1 IERGAS
7 RAEVKK
13 AYHKAALSSHPD
25 KVPENER
32 ADAET
37 KFKLVGKA
45 YEILYNDEKR
55 HLYDTHGMS
64 AFEASQGPGPSSGV
78 DLEEMLAQMFGM
90 GGSTDGFG
98 GAGPYPQ
105 KPLRGKDEVHSYHVT
120 LEHLYKGKV
129 ARFSSKKNVI
139 CRHCKGTG
147 GKEKSKPM
155 QCGACQGKGVRQ
167 GLKSVG
173 PGLVTQETVVCSAC
187 KGTKSV
193 YKDKDKCR
201 KCKGER
207 VTEEKKAL
215 EIFIPPGSNQ
225 GDKIVLEGE
234 ADQEPD
240 QEPGNIIFNLIQLEH
255 KELRRAGADLSADV
269 HISLAEALCG
279 FSRVLLKHLD
289 GRGIRINHPRAVRKV
304 LKPGSVIKVG
314 GEGMP
319 KKKSEAKGDLYL
331 VIQIDFPENG
341 WLEQNQRATKLQ
353 EILPKQADTIHADV
367 VDEVEYDESA
377 TLSTFGMNSEDQDGW
392 EDDDDDD
399 NGNATE
405 AQCTQQ

>member
-1 IERGAS
+1 MVRDLFWQIGNGKTYTVIEILDIERGAS
-7 RAEVKK
+7 KAEVKK

-64 AFEASQGPGPSSGV
+64 AFEASQGPGMSPGV

-98 GAGPYPQ
+98 EARPYPR
-105 KPLRGKDEVHSYHVT
+105 KPRRGKDEVHSYHVT
-120 LEHLYKGKV
+120 LEDLY
-129 ARFSSKKNVI
+129 
-139 CRHCKGTG
+139 
-147 GKEKSKPM
+147 
-155 QCGACQGKGVRQ
+155 KGVRQ

-173 PGLVTQETVVCSAC
+173 PGLVAQETVVCSAC
-187 KGTKSV
+187 KGTRSV
-193 YKDKDKCR
+193 YKEKDKCR

-207 VTEEKKAL
+207 VTEEKKPL

-269 HISLAEALCG
+269 HVSLAEALCG

-289 GRGIRINHPRAVRKV
+289 GRGICINHPRAAGRV
-304 LKPGSVIKVG
+304 LKPGSVIKVA

-319 KKKSEAKGDLYL
+319 QKKSEAKGNLYL
-331 VIQIDFPENG
+331 VIQIDFPEPG
-341 WLEQNQRATKLQ
+341 WLEQNQRAKKLQ
-353 EILPKQADTIHADV
+353 EILPKQTDTIHTDI
-367 VDEVEYDESA
+367 VDEVEYDETA
-377 TLSTFGMNSEDQDGW
+377 TLSSFGMNSEDQDGW
-392 EDDDDDD
+392 EDDNDDDGD
-399 NGNATE
+399 ATE